1 MGGIEG
7 GLFFDLEK
15 TIGNYGDRKKA
26 AKEID
31 VYFLLILKRKLVFVN
46 ELWDFVGNELNIFE
60 HLDLD
65 D

>member
-7 GLFFDLEK
+7 GLFFDLGI
-15 TIGNYGDRKKA
+15 TLGNYGDRKKA

-46 ELWDFVGNELNIFE
+46 ELWDFGGNE
-60 HLDLD
+60 
-65 D
+65 